1 MGSGRVDP
9 AQMHVAGAAR
19 DSLPLANVR
28 RFGKAARSRGAKKQQ
43 FDVVRSCKL
52 RGHAIFSAYNPFYS
66 LAGFLVG
73 ALVGMTGVGG
83 GSLMTPLLVLLFG
96 FHPSTAVGT
105 DLLYASVTKTAGT
118 VVHGKRQ
125 TVDWKIVTSL
135 ASGSVPAAILTLSL
149 MGYFGIKGAQ
159 TALLLNM
166 LLGGAL
172 LLTSFAVFFRPWIL
186 GWAGHHIDAMEARR
200 VTGWTVA
207 LGAILGVL
215 VSITSVGAG
224 ALGTTALLILY
235 PKLPVARIAGS
246 DIAHAVPLTLIAGI
260 GHWLMG
266 SVDLGLMLALLAGS
280 IPGVIVGSLVA
291 SRSSDSVLR
300 PILAITLLLS
310 SVKLLT
316 A

>member
-1 MGSGRVDP
+1 MS
-9 AQMHVAGAAR
+9 
-19 DSLPLANVR
+19 
-28 RFGKAARSRGAKKQQ
+28 
-43 FDVVRSCKL
+43 
-52 RGHAIFSAYNPFYS
+52 AIFSAYNPFYS

-118 VVHGKRQ
+118 VVHGKRA

-135 ASGSVPAAILTLSL
+135 ASGSVPAAIVTLSL
-149 MGYFGIKGAQ
+149 MAYYGIKGSQ
-159 TALLLNM
+159 TAVTLNM

-172 LLTSFAVFFRPWIL
+172 LLTSFAVFFRPLIL
-186 GWAGHHIDAMEARR
+186 RWAGHHIDAMEARR
-200 VTGWTVA
+200 VTSWTIA
-207 LGAILGVL
+207 LGVVLGVL

-266 SVDLGLMLALLAGS
+266 SVDLGLMAALLAGS

-291 SRSSDSVLR
+291 TRSSDSVLR

-310 SVKLLT
+310 SLKLLT